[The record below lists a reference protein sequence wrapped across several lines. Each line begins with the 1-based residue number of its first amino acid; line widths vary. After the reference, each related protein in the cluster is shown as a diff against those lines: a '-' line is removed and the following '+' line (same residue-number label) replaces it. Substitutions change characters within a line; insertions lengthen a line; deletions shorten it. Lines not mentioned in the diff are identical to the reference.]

1 VKKRTIPNALHVYD
15 IAVHNGIMFAAIG
28 TDSTTNNF
36 KVLMSRDMGETWS
49 AATTESGRCHNF
61 FELGGE
67 IYAVTF
73 LSNLQ
78 NPSWNNI
85 VLRFDGTRFVNAPF
99 NSAAMIPDTPVGTR
113 LRMVRTAMLGSQLLY
128 VGAQIDN
135 QSQWDGFALFAASS
149 VTTARRVTLPEA
161 TAKAY
166 DVLVRGSTAY
176 VLASVPRA
184 DGKHTIVVYSSQ
196 NATQWT
202 ELFRLTSD
210 TFARSFEELNGDF
223 YFGLGSNVA
232 SQSPITGDIM
242 RIAKG
247 AYSTSS
253 IVAPSPS
260 RPGRRHLHQH
270 RHLRLQRR
278 ANTVLRRHQRLLH
291 ACPDTRAYANACS
304 YADTCSDASTDA
316 GANADTGT
324 YACSDTST
332 HSCATPPP
340 HVGNG
345 NGLAVTYYDNQDFTG
360 HSISRIDPQVNFS
373 WNTGSPDSEIGVDS
387 FSARWVGQVQ
397 AQRSEIYTFH
407 ANADDGVRLWVDGQL
422 LIDQWKNQDRLS
434 TRAALG

>member
-1 VKKRTIPNALHVYD
+1 MACAERRRGGDRRAGERRVGERRSGDRRVANLIIAGRVVLATTFAAVPFVAPLPGAPLKVARANASSSVSQSVSDVTSYVQRIGNPFTDKSIYGRNVWDMQLFNGRIYMGHGDTNSNAGPAQIWSYNPSTQSFTNEFTAPEEQVGPFRVIGGQLYTPGNDATESWELGNFYRLDPNGWVKKRTIPNALHVYD

-202 ELFRLTSD
+202 ELFPL
-210 TFARSFEELNGDF
+210 
-223 YFGLGSNVA
+223 
-232 SQSPITGDIM
+232 DI
-242 RIAKG
+242 
-247 AYSTSS
+247 
-253 IVAPSPS
+253 
-260 RPGRRHLHQH
+260 
-270 RHLRLQRR
+270 
-278 ANTVLRRHQRLLH
+278 
-291 ACPDTRAYANACS
+291 
-304 YADTCSDASTDA
+304 
-316 GANADTGT
+316 
-324 YACSDTST
+324 
-332 HSCATPPP
+332 
-340 HVGNG
+340 
-345 NGLAVTYYDNQDFTG
+345 
-360 HSISRIDPQVNFS
+360 
-373 WNTGSPDSEIGVDS
+373 
-387 FSARWVGQVQ
+387 
-397 AQRSEIYTFH
+397 
-407 ANADDGVRLWVDGQL
+407 
-422 LIDQWKNQDRLS
+422 
-434 TRAALG
+434 